1 MAKKAKSVYK
11 LKTVA
16 GEFNKSATVREAAK
30 ALGMTADKKDNA
42 ALIKWVDDNAT
53 PKFNW
58 GSNPPSTINGA
69 LKTGAAGAR
78 KAGAKAKRGRPAGS
92 GRKSKTDFHN
102 VTTRDVGKVRSA
114 RAVGVARAVPNGAL
128 SIETTITLLQEL
140 QALADQYGSHNVAVA
155 AVALEGTQNG

>member
-1 MAKKAKSVYK
+1 MAKKSKAVYK
-11 LKTVA
+11 LKAVA
-16 GEFNKSATVREAAK
+16 GEFNKSAAVREAAK

-58 GSNPPSTINGA
+58 GTNPPSTINGA
-69 LKTGAAGAR
+69 LKMGNAGA
-78 KAGAKAKRGRPAGS
+78 KVKAKRGRPA
-92 GRKSKTDFHN
+92 KAA
-102 VTTRDVGKVRSA
+102 RDVGKVRTA
-114 RAVGVARAVPNGAL
+114 RAVGVARVVPNGAL